1 MREIEIELR
10 LLLVKVKQDLKLN
23 PMDREAQVRQ
33 AEELLQL
40 CSNENKL
47 GLNLLNLLF
56 DLIRG
61 NDPSLQDLKQDRLR
75 LSEIKAQ
82 SRRLELLLSNEA
94 VLE

>member
-1 MREIEIELR
+1 MREIEIELQ

-23 PMDREAQVRQ
+23 PMDLEAQVRQ
-33 AEELLQL
+33 AKELLQL
-40 CSNENKL
+40 CSNENKR

-61 NDPSLQDLKQDRLR
+61 NDPSLHDLKQNRLR
-75 LSEIKAQ
+75 LSKIKAQ

>member
-47 GLNLLNLLF
+47 GLNL
-56 DLIRG
+56 
-61 NDPSLQDLKQDRLR
+61 QDLKQDRLR